1 MTDNLIAWAYGYDL
15 RVISH
20 INDTFVLARPHKF
33 KRLRPNCYLISNGMS
48 GDNKA
53 YMTIEFLSG
62 YYEGCKIQGSIRK
75 WYHGALS
82 DKDLRWNEIEEAFR
96 LLAQKLEM
104 DFDDLCK
111 FTLSKV
117 EVGLCGKIGYDSTYV
132 KSQIVGFRSSSYK
145 ALDGEGYR
153 QFATK
158 NKDVIAKIYDKKNEI
173 CSKIELIK
181 SSDEKEFIEQAK
193 ALNIFRPEFT
203 VQNGNAKVKARIGI
217 KTIGDMI
224 KHYPRLLAFFLKNIK
239 LYQFNDKP
247 NLEFHPIKGSGKEFT
262 DYLLTYA
269 INDLG
274 TVGVRDVIS
283 QLAPNHRREARRKVK
298 KLQVNTGVN
307 NQLRKDVI
315 GALQKQ
321 SLDLFRKQKL

>member
-1 MTDNLIAWAYGYDL
+1 MTDNLIARTYDL

-20 INDTFVLARPHKF
+20 INDAFILARPYKF
-33 KRLRPNCYLISNGMS
+33 KRLKPNCYLISNGMS
-48 GDNKA
+48 GGNEA
-53 YMTIEFLSG
+53 YMTIELQSG
-62 YYEGCKIQGSIRK
+62 YYQGCKIHGSIRK

-82 DKDLRWNEIEEAFR
+82 DNDLRWDEIEEAFR
-96 LLAQKLEM
+96 LLAKKLEI

-132 KSQIVGFRSSSYK
+132 KSQIVGFRSASYK
-145 ALDGEGYR
+145 VLDGEGYR
-153 QFATK
+153 QFATTK
-158 NKDVIAKIYDKKNEI
+158 SKDMIAKIYDKKNEI
-173 CSKIELIK
+173 RTKIGFIK
-181 SSDEKEFIEQAK
+181 SSDEKEFIEKAK

-203 VQNGNAKVKARIGI
+203 VQNGSSKVKARIGI

-247 NLEFHPIKGSGKEFT
+247 NLEFYPIKGSGKEFT

>member
-1 MTDNLIAWAYGYDL
+1 MTDNLIARTYDL
-15 RVISH
+15 RVVSH
-20 INDTFVLARPHKF
+20 INDAFVLARPHHFKF
-33 KRLRPNCYLISNGMS
+33 KRPNCYLISNGMS
-48 GDNKA
+48 GENQA
-53 YMTIEFLSG
+53 YMTIEFHCG
-62 YYEGCKIQGSIRK
+62 YFNDCKIHGSIRK

-82 DKDLRWNEIEEAFR
+82 DNNLRWDEIGEAFR
-96 LLAQKLEM
+96 LLAQRLEIT
-104 DFDDLCK
+104 FEELCR

-117 EVGLCGKIGYDSTYV
+117 EIGLSGKIDYDSTYV
-132 KSQIVGFRSSSYK
+132 KSQIVGYRSTSYK
-145 ALDGEGYR
+145 VLDGEGYR

-173 CSKIELIK
+173 RNKIGLIK
-181 SSDEKEFIEQAK
+181 SSDEKEFIEKAK

-203 VQNGNAKVKARIGI
+203 VQNGSSKVKARIGI

-224 KHYPRLLAFFLKNIK
+224 KHYPRLLAFFLRNIK

-247 NLEFHPIKGSGKEFT
+247 DLEFHPTKGSLKEFT

-283 QLAPNHRREARRKVK
+283 QLAPSYRSDANKKVK

>member
-1 MTDNLIAWAYGYDL
+1 MTDNLIAWAYGYNL

-181 SSDEKEFIEQAK
+181 SSDEKEFIEHAK

-224 KHYPRLLAFFLKNIK
+224 KHYPRLLAFFLRNIK
-239 LYQFNDKP
+239 LYQFNDMP
-247 NLEFHPIKGSGKEFT
+247 DLEFHPIKGSGKEFT

-274 TVGVRDVIS
+274 TVGVRDIIS
-283 QLAPNHRREARRKVK
+283 QLAPSHRREARRKVK

>member
-75 WYHGALS
+75 WHHGALS

-104 DFDDLCK
+104 DFNDLCK

-173 CSKIELIK
+173 RSKIGFIK
-181 SSDEKEFIEQAK
+181 SSDENEFIEQAK
-193 ALNIFRPEFT
+193 VLNIFRPEFT